1 MEVAGYVGGV
11 RTELD
16 YGGRIF
22 CFTDAKRRAKR
33 GSWEILVRK
42 EFFFLAGS
50 GVYVWKGVALR
61 GRGQEGLVEKIK

>member
-22 CFTDAKRRAKR
+22 CFTDAKRRAKKGVGR
-33 GSWEILVRK
+33 YWSERS
-42 EFFFLAGS
+42 FFLAGRE
-50 GVYVWKGVALR
+50 VYVWKGVALR